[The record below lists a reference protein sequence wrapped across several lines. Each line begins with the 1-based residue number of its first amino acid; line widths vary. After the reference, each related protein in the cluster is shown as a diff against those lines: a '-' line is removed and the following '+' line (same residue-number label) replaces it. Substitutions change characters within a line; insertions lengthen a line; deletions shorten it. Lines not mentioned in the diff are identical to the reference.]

1 MGKCTWLSGWVADH
15 DELIDQFCGANVD
28 RVIDALP
35 GTWSES
41 RPKKYPPITAGE
53 YVNMRLNATYK

>member
-1 MGKCTWLSGWVADH
+1 MGKYLGPLSPMPGLADYC
-15 DELIDQFCGANVD
+15 QFCGANVD

-35 GTWSES
+35 GTWSET
-41 RPKKYPPITAGE
+41 RPKKYSPTTAGE